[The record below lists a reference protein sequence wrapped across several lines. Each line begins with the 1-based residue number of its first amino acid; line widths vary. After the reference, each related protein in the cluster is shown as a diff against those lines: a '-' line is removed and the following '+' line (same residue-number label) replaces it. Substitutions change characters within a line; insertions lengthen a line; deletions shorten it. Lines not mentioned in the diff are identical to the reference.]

1 MPNYTIIAY
10 DDTRKEVR
18 IQLRGYTSDK
28 SKAIA
33 TAKQLAEEESY
44 KAGDTTFRVI
54 APIHKLN
61 ADEEYVRLQS
71 KHGNNIVVRYVA
83 YYIQLEDLL
92 KMTVR
97 EFLEKYF
104 IMDKMPE
111 RAMNLYQDHMEE
123 QMTMQD
129 FQRGFEANLLHT
141 VDLENYFG
149 VEGCKSATIYAV
161 VETVEL

>member
-18 IQLRGYTSDK
+18 IQLHGYTSDK

-44 KAGDTTFRVI
+44 KPTDTTFRVI

-61 ADEEYVRLQS
+61 ADEEYVSLQS

-83 YYIQLEDLL
+83 YYMQLEHLL
-92 KMTVR
+92 TMTVR

-104 IMDKMPE
+104 MMDQIPE
-111 RAMNLYQDHMEE
+111 RAMNLYQDRMEE
-123 QMTMQD
+123 WMTMQD
-129 FQRGFEANLLHT
+129 IQRGFEANLLHA